1 MSYPTLAGR
10 TAVVTGA
17 ASGMGEAT
25 ARLLAANGA
34 RVALLA
40 RRADRLDDLAAKI
53 GADGGQALA
62 VTVDVTDQ
70 ASVDAAAD
78 HVRAA
83 YGRVDL
89 VVNNAGVM
97 LPNPIGQGR
106 LDEWSRM
113 IDTNL
118 TGALRVIRAFVPD
131 LTGAA
136 GAGRT
141 ADLVNVSSIAS
152 HVVFP
157 DYAVYAATKAGL
169 TQLSAALRTELGP
182 RDVRVT
188 TVEPGLTSTELGGHI
203 DNPELAEQLGG
214 MFAAIPALT
223 SEDIADLIGYT
234 VSRRREVNLSRLV
247 VVPTRQA

>member
-1 MSYPTLAGR
+1 MSYPALATR

-25 ARLLAANGA
+25 ARLLAADGA

-40 RRADRLDDLAAKI
+40 RRTGRLDALAAEI
-53 GADGGQALA
+53 TAAGGRALA
-62 VTVDVTDQ
+62 VTTDITDQ
-70 ASVDAAAD
+70 ASVDAAAKTVHD
-78 HVRAA
+78 A
-83 YGRVDL
+83 YGPVDL

-97 LPNPIGQGR
+97 LPNPLADGR
-106 LDEWSRM
+106 VDEWTRM

-118 TGALRVIRAFVPD
+118 TGALRIVRAFSPD
-131 LTGAA
+131 LTAA
-136 GAGRT
+136 AAEGRT

-157 DYAVYAATKAGL
+157 DYAVYGATKAAL

-182 RDVRVT
+182 RDVRVSAI
-188 TVEPGLTSTELGGHI
+188 EPGLTDTELGGHI
-203 DNPELAEQLGG
+203 DNPVLREQLGG

-223 SEDIADLIGYT
+223 ADDIADLIGYT
-234 VSRRREVNLSRLV
+234 VTRPRHVNLRHLV
-247 VVPTRQA
+247 ALPTRQA

>member
-1 MSYPTLAGR
+1 MSYPALATR

-25 ARLLAANGA
+25 ARLLAAGGA

-40 RRADRLDDLAAKI
+40 RRTGRLDALAAEI
-53 GADGGQALA
+53 TAAGGRALA
-62 VTVDVTDQ
+62 VTTDITDQ
-70 ASVDAAAD
+70 ASVDAAAKTVHD
-78 HVRAA
+78 A
-83 YGRVDL
+83 YGPVDL

-97 LPNPIGQGR
+97 LPNPLADGR
-106 LDEWSRM
+106 VDEWTRM

-118 TGALRVIRAFVPD
+118 TGALRIVRAFSPD
-131 LTGAA
+131 LTAA
-136 GAGRT
+136 AAEGRT

-157 DYAVYAATKAGL
+157 DYAVYGATKAAL

-182 RDVRVT
+182 RDVRVSAI
-188 TVEPGLTSTELGGHI
+188 EPGLTDTELGGHI
-203 DNPELAEQLGG
+203 DNPVLREQLGG

-223 SEDIADLIGYT
+223 ADDIADLIGYT
-234 VSRRREVNLSRLV
+234 VTRPRHVNLRHLV
-247 VVPTRQA
+247 ALPTRQA